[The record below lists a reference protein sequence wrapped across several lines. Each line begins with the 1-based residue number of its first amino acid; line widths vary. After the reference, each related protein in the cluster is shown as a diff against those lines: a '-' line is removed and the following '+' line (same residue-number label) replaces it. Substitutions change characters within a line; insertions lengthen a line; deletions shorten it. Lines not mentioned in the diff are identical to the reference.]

1 MKLVKLSPD
10 SNFDLHLA
18 VVYLNRGEEHSLLC
32 TTCLSLAAIREK
44 SSFRLLYRGAGWGGG
59 VVGGDH
65 SLLFVLLSPS
75 LLF

>member
-10 SNFDLHLA
+10 SNFNLHLA
-18 VVYLNRGEEHSLLC
+18 VVYLNRGEEHSVLC

-44 SSFRLLYRGAGWGGG
+44 SSSRLLYRGAGPGRGEGGEN
-59 VVGGDH
+59 